1 MRDRL
6 RSPPQHSANR
16 FGGGINRVQSPWRA
30 QTIPYI
36 SITFASLLP
45 VLLMADVMPVLPP
58 LGFMMLI
65 GWRIMRPGFL
75 PLWVGVPLG
84 AFDDLFSG
92 QPFGSAILLWS
103 IAMIVLEII
112 ESRFPWRGFWQDWF
126 TAGLALVLY
135 IFLAMVVSGATLTL
149 PMISAAVPQIVMAIL
164 LYPLLARL
172 IARLDLFRLARAR
185 RVG

>member
-6 RSPPQHSANR
+6 RSPPRHSANR

-36 SITFASLLP
+36 SIVMGSLLP
-45 VLLMADVMPVLPP
+45 FILLADVMPILPP

-103 IAMIVLEII
+103 IAMIVLELV
-112 ESRFPWRGFWQDWF
+112 ETRFPWRGFWQDWF
-126 TAGLALVLY
+126 TAGLALVIY
-135 IFLAMVVSGATLTL
+135 ILAAMAVSGATITSHMFLAT
-149 PMISAAVPQIVMAIL
+149 IPQIVLTVL
-164 LYPLLARL
+164 LYPLFARI
-172 IARLDLFRLARAR
+172 IAWLDLFRLARAR